1 MEYRLKRTQQLQDFL
16 KFSQEHKE
24 KSTMKDMGEKAG
36 ALLMKPVSE
45 LSASQKRG
53 RGITDMFMKAYD
65 PNSCVVWHSLFM
77 PTEIFQA
84 MDIVPFT
91 AEMASAGIA
100 GAGIS
105 RVLVEKGESY
115 TQCMDSCS
123 FATCSAGAM
132 LEHLFPEPDFIV
144 TTSQLCDTAI
154 KLARFSAQITGRKE
168 FFIDVPFGGVV
179 MNPDQ
184 YRDAVDYVAKQL
196 RSMVKFIEQETG
208 RKLDKNRLYE
218 VMQRSNEAREWFLK
232 AMELRKNNFPLV
244 RGVQMLDYSV
254 VLLNIWGTDAAVD
267 IFKTLYEEMLAACAK
282 GGISKGIHR
291 IVWIHL
297 RPYYDNTII
306 NYIEKERGAYLVHE
320 MSNWIFWD
328 AFDPEDPYRSL
339 ARKMLSNPAYSPVE
353 VQFDIY
359 QKYKKPFNI
368 DGTIGFTHKGCRHL
382 YSSIHMCA
390 EHLKDVVPWLVIDGD
405 CIDPR
410 AYSFPLVKTRID
422 AFFDM
427 LDMKKE
433 RME

>member
-1 MEYRLKRTQQLQDFL
+1 
-16 KFSQEHKE
+16 
-24 KSTMKDMGEKAG
+24 
-36 ALLMKPVSE
+36 
-45 LSASQKRG
+45 
-53 RGITDMFMKAYD
+53 
-65 PNSCVVWHSLFM
+65 
-77 PTEIFQA
+77 
-84 MDIVPFT
+84 
-91 AEMASAGIA
+91 
-100 GAGIS
+100 
-105 RVLVEKGESY
+105 
-115 TQCMDSCS
+115 
-123 FATCSAGAM
+123 
-132 LEHLFPEPDFIV
+132 
-144 TTSQLCDTAI
+144 
-154 KLARFSAQITGRKE
+154 
-168 FFIDVPFGGVV
+168 

-196 RSMVKFIEQETG
+196 KSMVKFIEQETG
-208 RKLDKNRLYE
+208 RKLDEDRLYE

-232 AMELRKNNFPLV
+232 AMELRKNNYPLV
-244 RGVQMLDYSV
+244 RGIQMLDYSV

-267 IFKTLYEEMLAACAK
+267 IFKSLYEEMQAACAK

-328 AFDPEDPYRSL
+328 AFDPADPYRSL

-353 VQFDIY
+353 VQFGLY
-359 QKYKKPFNI
+359 EKYKKPFNI
-368 DGTIGFTHKGCRHL
+368 DGMIGFTHKGCRHL

-390 EHLKDVVPWLVIDGD
+390 EHLKDVTPWLVIDGD